1 MLSQDTRRISKAVD
15 AKDLNVFYFIAD
27 FEM

>member
-1 MLSQDTRRISKAVD
+1 MLSQDTRRISKAVQV
-15 AKDLNVFYFIAD
+15 KDLNVTYFITD